1 MQTNDRSHRR
11 CIDLL
16 PGGLTLQT
24 DEHGTALTS
33 ETEKF
38 YDLLERLVEAVE
50 RIAEAAMDLN
60 LNGN

>member
-1 MQTNDRSHRR
+1 M
-11 CIDLL
+11 
-16 PGGLTLQT
+16 TLQT